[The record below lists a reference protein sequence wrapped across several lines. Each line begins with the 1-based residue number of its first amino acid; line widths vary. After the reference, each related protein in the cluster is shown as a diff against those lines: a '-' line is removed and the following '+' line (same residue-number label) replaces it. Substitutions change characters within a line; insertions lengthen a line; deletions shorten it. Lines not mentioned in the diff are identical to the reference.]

1 MYPGIILGLRQTEGK
16 GDDDD
21 YKIAAHPTCPGP
33 GAHLLQVREVAMMVL
48 MDRLTDKPN
57 WTEKIHNP
65 EILAKWRKEAMT
77 SDFEQDLGV
86 KNPTERTRLIS
97 QKAFDFCIAELKCK
111 ADFFKESG
119 LIYTLDTY
127 DRDSYGY
134 DTDHHIIKSDVLVKQ
149 DLHQQLKDA
158 FDKLMAD
165 QATSPDWHPRTND
178 MVWDIVH
185 PSMYP
190 FVYNRTHFI
199 HDEVVGIEDAID
211 KWSGKGTVPTQ
222 NKTRQPR
229 NGGNPYTLIPDNCWS
244 DTYQWLPS
252 NLAIQDDG
260 TVKFTSYINNLH
272 PNKYREVYSV
282 IEKLIDAAMPA
293 WNHALHG
300 FISLKHSSA
309 MPDGEEEENGQ
320 AERFDLPPEI
330 FEDTDDAG
338 IWEDFNPELYEA
350 KKDEVDIDEND
361 IDETIENLHWED
373 NIEDQDEETVAKW
386 REEAIRHF
394 KWKEMRDPVLP
405 EPLDFSPVRYQTWE
419 NIRNKYK
426 EKGLQVYVK
435 MASIEL
441 TPEKPKFPQGGWH
454 IEGQLNE
461 QIVATAL
468 YYVDS
473 ENVTTSSLSFR
484 QRCESEQESL
494 ERRVGQSLY
503 DYYEKIYDTQLSRG
517 NGQAVQ
523 HFGDVVTQ
531 QGRLL
536 AFPNVYQHHVSGFE
550 LEDKTK
556 PGHRRFIALWLV
568 NPDIRVISTANVPPQ
583 QFDWWFEAVAN
594 GGGKGQVPLDVMQ
607 LVLDKKSGGVV
618 AGEDAAVVDKLTAGN
633 KVANRLPPEIMDMVR
648 KDAELDGLMT
658 LEEAK
663 EHRLKL
669 MAERSVFDTK
679 TATQFRSFGFCEH

>member
-1 MYPGIILGLRQTEGK
+1 MYPGIILGLRETEGK
-16 GDDDD
+16 DDDD
-21 YKIAAHPTCPGP
+21 SYQIAAHSACPGSH
-33 GAHLLQVREVAMMVL
+33 ADLLQVREVAMMVL

-57 WTEKIHNP
+57 WTEKIHDAD
-65 EILAKWRKEAMT
+65 ILAKWRKEAMT
-77 SDFEQDLGV
+77 SDFEQDVVV
-86 KNPTERTRLIS
+86 KNPAERTRLIS
-97 QKAFDFCIAELKCK
+97 QEAFDYCIAELKCK

-119 LIYTLDTY
+119 LIYTLD
-127 DRDSYGY
+127 SY

-149 DLHQQLKDA
+149 DLHHQLKDA

-222 NKTRQPR
+222 NKTREPR
-229 NGGNPYTLIPDNCWS
+229 SENRPYSLIPDNCWS
-244 DTYQWLPS
+244 ETYQWLPS

-293 WNHALHG
+293 WDHALHG
-300 FISLKHSSA
+300 FISVKPFSA
-309 MPDGEEEENGQ
+309 MPDGDEKENGQ
-320 AERFDLPPEI
+320 ASRFNLPPEV

-350 KKDEVDIDEND
+350 KKDEVNMDEGDIQEA
-361 IDETIENLHWED
+361 IEDLHWQD

-394 KWKEMRDPVLP
+394 KWKEMRDPALP
-405 EPLDFSPVRYQTWE
+405 EPWDFSPVSYQAME
-419 NIRNKYK
+419 NIGNQYK

-473 ENVTTSSLSFR
+473 ENVTASSLSFR
-484 QRCESEQESL
+484 QRCDTDQEQL
-494 ERRVGQSLY
+494 QYRVGQGLY
-503 DYYEKIYDTQLSRG
+503 EYYDKIYDKKLG
-517 NGQAVQ
+517 YGEAVQ

-583 QFDWWFEAVAN
+583 QFDWWFEAVAS

-607 LVLDKKSGGVV
+607 LVLDKRSGGVV
-618 AGEDAAVVDKLTAGN
+618 AGEEDAAVVDKLTADT
-633 KVANRLPPEIMDMVR
+633 KVTNRLPPEIMAMVR
-648 KDAELDGLMT
+648 RDAELDGLMT

-669 MAERSVFDTK
+669 MAERSVFETK
-679 TATQFRSFGFCEH
+679 TATQWRSFNFCEH